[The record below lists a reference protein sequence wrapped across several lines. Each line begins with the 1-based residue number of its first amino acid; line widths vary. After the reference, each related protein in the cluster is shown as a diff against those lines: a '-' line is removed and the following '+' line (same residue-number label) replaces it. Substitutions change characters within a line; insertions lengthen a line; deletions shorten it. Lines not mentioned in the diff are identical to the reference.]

1 MQHSHDVIYML
12 DSYRAHA
19 GEEMREE
26 LEITVADMRSG
37 NQEVALTRLES
48 RVGSTMLS
56 DVTRGLIALIHG
68 DDNSMYWAQL
78 SMKFSDYQRQLL
90 RAQANA
96 VPRKVRKL
104 SMALLCCFMLIYV
117 AVIGQVLLTS
127 LGGLF

>member
-1 MQHSHDVIYML
+1 
-12 DSYRAHA
+12 
-19 GEEMREE
+19 MREE

-56 DVTRGLIALIHG
+56 DVTRGLISLIHG

-117 AVIGQVLLTS
+117 PKDRNPTYR
-127 LGGLF
+127 